1 MMVAIVALSRQAQA
15 AIVRF
20 LNEDCCLNFL
30 IPRFQ
35 V

>member
-1 MMVAIVALSRQAQA
+1 MIPVVVLSWQA
-15 AIVRF
+15 AIVHF